1 MLGEFLGTL
10 TLIVLGCGVGA
21 GLNLKQTTAYGQKNW
36 FYV

>member
-21 GLNLKQTTAYGQKNW
+21 GLNLNKRMAHGRID
-36 FYV
+36 